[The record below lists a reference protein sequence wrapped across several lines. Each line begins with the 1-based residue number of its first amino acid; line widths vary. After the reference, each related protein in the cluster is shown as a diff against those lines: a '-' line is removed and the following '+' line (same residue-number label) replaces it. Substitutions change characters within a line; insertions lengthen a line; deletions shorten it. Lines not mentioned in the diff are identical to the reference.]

1 MIVDNK
7 EFWRTVKLSLSK
19 SIEEITIENDKI
31 TTIDTTNLLITKF
44 DDINL
49 LPLGTFNSDL
59 KATSKYND
67 HCSNKAIKGHFS

>member
-1 MIVDNK
+1 M
-7 EFWRTVKLSLSK
+7 SAPGAHSSK
-19 SIEEITIENDKI
+19 YG
-31 TTIDTTNLLITKF
+31 NLLITKF

-67 HCSNKAIKGHFS
+67 HCSKQLKVTLAKTDRF